1 MTPPP
6 TTVAQIQERFDV
18 RPLPLGVAEGV
29 ERQQTTLAEA
39 VSLSGVG
46 LHSGAEVNMTIKP
59 AMADI
64 GILFIRT
71 DAPSMEEGLI
81 SALFSRVC
89 DVTLSSRISN
99 VHGYSIGT
107 VEHLMAAFAGLG
119 IDNAVVEIDGAEV
132 PIMDGSSKVFVEALT
147 RVGVSVLD
155 APRRY
160 LRITQPI
167 RVENGDSYCELL
179 PYDGQR
185 FEAVIEFDHETIG
198 HQEYAFD
205 LAETNFGREVGDA
218 RTFCLLKQVEEMHRM
233 GLALGG
239 SLENAVVVD
248 DQGVVN
254 EEGLRSTDEFVR
266 HKLLDAVG
274 DLYLAGLPIIGCYRG
289 FKAGHALHNKLLNA
303 LFMEPEHFELVS
315 PNAVMMAAE

>member
-6 TTVAQIQERFDV
+6 TTVAQIQERFDTH
-18 RPLPLGVAEGV
+18 PLPLGVAEMVGS
-29 ERQQTTLAEA
+29 RQTTLSQT
-39 VSLSGVG
+39 VTIDGIG
-46 LHSGAEVNMTIKP
+46 LHSGACVQLIIKP

-71 DAPSMEEGLI
+71 DAPSLEEGLV

-89 DVTLSSRISN
+89 DATLSSRISN

-119 IDNAVVEIDGAEV
+119 IDNAVVELDGPEV
-132 PIMDGSSKVFVEALT
+132 PIMDGSSKVFVDLLT
-147 RVGVSVLD
+147 TAGVSELE

-185 FEAVIEFDHETIG
+185 YEAVIEFDHETIG
-198 HQEYAFD
+198 RQEYGFD
-205 LAETNFGREVGDA
+205 LVQTNFDHEVGNA
-218 RTFCLLKQVEEMHRM
+218 RTFCLLKNVEEMHRM

-239 SLENAVVVD
+239 SLDNAVVVGD
-248 DQGVVN
+248 DGVVN

-266 HKLLDAVG
+266 HKLLDAIG
-274 DLYLAGLPIIGCYRG
+274 DMYLAGLPIIGCYRG

-303 LFMEPEHFELVS
+303 LFMEPEHFDLVS
-315 PNAVMMAAE
+315 PNTVMMAAE